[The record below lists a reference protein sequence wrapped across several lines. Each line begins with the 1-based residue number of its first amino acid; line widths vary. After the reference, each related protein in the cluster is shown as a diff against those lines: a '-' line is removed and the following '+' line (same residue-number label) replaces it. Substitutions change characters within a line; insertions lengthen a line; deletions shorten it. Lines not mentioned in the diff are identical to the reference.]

1 MRILRSLVFLVL
13 LVFTL
18 PAWAANRYW
27 VRNGGNWND
36 WANHWSLTSG
46 GSPGASWPGST
57 ENAIFDANSFSLP
70 GQTVTVNITG
80 YCADLNFANV
90 TNSPTF
96 TSGVN
101 QIDVYGS
108 FTLAA
113 GMTYN
118 AYTVLAGT
126 TNGLTIRTNG
136 VDPCPL
142 SMYQNLVVAPTG
154 SGNYSLLDNL
164 TASGGVEFANQ
175 VSTGGHAITL
185 GRYLYIDYG
194 ATGIVFG
201 SSTVTAYGINCDS
214 TATISAA
221 SATFN
226 VSHDFVGGGKTYG
239 TVNLTGTAAATVYG
253 SNTFTT
259 LATTTQPKTVSF
271 DAGTTQTV
279 TNFNVSGTAGN
290 LITLRQ
296 VGASGTW
303 TLSKSSGIVSRDY
316 LAIQNSIA
324 TGGAS
329 WSAGAHSTDN
339 GGNTGWI
346 FSALAPSY
354 WVGDSGNWSDAT
366 NHWATSSG
374 GAPGGGNVPTSTKDA
389 IFDANSFSAAGKIVT
404 LDTAGAAK
412 SVTWT
417 GALYSP
423 TFVAGSG
430 SSLTIY
436 GTLTYIAAMS
446 TTGNF
451 SLNFYGNA
459 ASGLTT
465 AGHALY
471 SATFGDGTS
480 TGTWTLYDALAT
492 ATITTGG
499 SATLNTN
506 GQAVTLSGALTAGAS
521 TSLTFGA
528 STITAAGFSFGSAT
542 VSAASAALACV
553 NAAGCSLTTS
563 GGLVAAAVTFSG
575 ATGAGNRHVLSG
587 SNTLGTLSVSGDDA
601 YLNVTAGTTQTLGS
615 GGLVT
620 NAIGGHLTYIQSTSP
635 GSAWNLSKPS
645 GTVSVPRVYL
655 KDSHASGGAQ
665 WFAGLGSVDAGG
677 NTGWQF
683 LGASAPFFGSVF

>member
-18 PAWAANRYW
+18 PAWAVNRYW
-27 VRNGGNWND
+27 VGNGGNWSST
-36 WANHWSLTSG
+36 AHWSATSG
-46 GSPGASWPGST
+46 GAGGASVPTLSDDVFF
-57 ENAIFDANSFSLP
+57 NASSFSS
-70 GQTVTVNITG
+70 GSQTVTVDVFAYTKNLSFSGVSNTPFLNAVNVIQVTGGSLTLVAGMTITVDDSYGGIWLSGSGGSYTLASAGHDLRYVAFNGTGTFTLNDALTVNGLGWGGLTTGTVNTGG
-80 YCADLNFANV
+80 YSVSTSGTVYLSNPNTLNFGASTITAANV
-90 TNSPTF
+90 TIQ
-96 TSGVN
+96 SG
-101 QIDVYGS
+101 
-108 FTLAA
+108 
-113 GMTYN
+113 
-118 AYTVLAGT
+118 
-126 TNGLTIRTNG
+126 
-136 VDPCPL
+136 
-142 SMYQNLVVAPTG
+142 
-154 SGNYSLLDNL
+154 
-164 TASGGVEFANQ
+164 
-175 VSTGGHAITL
+175 
-185 GRYLYIDYG
+185 
-194 ATGIVFG
+194 
-201 SSTVTAYGINCDS
+201 STV
-214 TATISAA
+214 SAA

-226 VSHDFVGGGKTYG
+226 VSGNFDGGGGSYG
-239 TVNLTGTAAATVYG
+239 TVNLTGTGACSVTG

-259 LATTTQPKTVSF
+259 LATTTQPKTISF
-271 DAGTTQTV
+271 AVGTTQTV

>member
-1 MRILRSLVFLVL
+1 M
-13 LVFTL
+13 
-18 PAWAANRYW
+18 ANRYW
-27 VRNGGNWND
+27 VGNGGNWND

-101 QIDVYGS
+101 QIYVYGS

-226 VSHDFVGGGKTYG
+226 VSHDFAGGGKTYG
-239 TVNLTGTAAATVYG
+239 TVNLTGTAAATVYD

-259 LATTTQPKTVSF
+259 LATTTQPKTISF
-271 DAGTTQTV
+271 AVGTTQTV

-290 LITLRQ
+290 LITLQRNG
-296 VGASGTW
+296 GAGVW
-303 TLSKSSGIVSRDY
+303 TISKSSGTVTCDYVS
-316 LAIQNSIA
+316 ISNSTA
-324 TGGAS
+324 TGGATFNTT
-329 WSAGAHSTDN
+329 HST
-339 GGNTGWI
+339 
-346 FSALAPSY
+346 
-354 WVGDSGNWSDAT
+354 
-366 NHWATSSG
+366 
-374 GAPGGGNVPTSTKDA
+374 
-389 IFDANSFSAAGKIVT
+389 
-404 LDTAGAAK
+404 
-412 SVTWT
+412 
-417 GALYSP
+417 
-423 TFVAGSG
+423 
-430 SSLTIY
+430 
-436 GTLTYIAAMS
+436 
-446 TTGNF
+446 
-451 SLNFYGNA
+451 
-459 ASGLTT
+459 
-465 AGHALY
+465 
-471 SATFGDGTS
+471 
-480 TGTWTLYDALAT
+480 
-492 ATITTGG
+492 
-499 SATLNTN
+499 
-506 GQAVTLSGALTAGAS
+506 
-521 TSLTFGA
+521 
-528 STITAAGFSFGSAT
+528 
-542 VSAASAALACV
+542 
-553 NAAGCSLTTS
+553 
-563 GGLVAAAVTFSG
+563 
-575 ATGAGNRHVLSG
+575 
-587 SNTLGTLSVSGDDA
+587 
-601 YLNVTAGTTQTLGS
+601 
-615 GGLVT
+615 
-620 NAIGGHLTYIQSTSP
+620 
-635 GSAWNLSKPS
+635 
-645 GTVSVPRVYL
+645 
-655 KDSHASGGAQ
+655 
-665 WFAGLGSVDAGG
+665 DAGG
-677 NTGWQF
+677 NTGWAF
-683 LGASAPFFGSVF
+683 GVNATVTPTGIGATSTVGAMGSVTGDAEVNPAGIEKATAAGTLTFALDAAIDVAGVEAVSAAGAPNVFADSATIIPIGIPSVSSVGAPSFQADATPTPYGLVAVSAAGSVSVYVVQNPTVDVVGIEAASLVGVIYFASQHPTVLTYPGKRCHWSWWRDR